1 MGWYDY
7 HAISCITTIFDK
19 MTHMRWERKKFQ
31 ILSALRDV
39 SGPASAGQCETKEI
53 DYIGQQAFALSKIH
67 FAVEIKMHIEYAM
80 KFSDCLHNIK

>member
-1 MGWYDY
+1 
-7 HAISCITTIFDK
+7 
-19 MTHMRWERKKFQ
+19 
-31 ILSALRDV
+31 LRDV